1 MHANLSFFQN
11 VPPKAG
17 TPGVVQESAPSGAP
31 GGAPT
36 GQAPPPPSMISMLF
50 PFLILLPFVWMMF
63 RRQKKD
69 QAARASLKKGDR
81 VVTQAGLVGE
91 LVELAE
97 PVSKLKIAAG
107 VTVEVLSSS
116 LSPLAAPVKKD
127 DVKLDAKVATE
138 KK

>member
-1 MHANLSFFQN
+1 
-11 VPPKAG
+11 
-17 TPGVVQESAPSGAP
+17 
-31 GGAPT
+31 
-36 GQAPPPPSMISMLF
+36 MLF